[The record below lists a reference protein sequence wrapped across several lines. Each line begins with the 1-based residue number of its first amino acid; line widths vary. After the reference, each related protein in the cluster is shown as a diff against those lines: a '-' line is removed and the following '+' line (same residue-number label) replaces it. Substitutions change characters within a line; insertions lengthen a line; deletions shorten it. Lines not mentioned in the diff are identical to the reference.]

1 MAGDAAQEMLDMLK
15 RRKAELEDFMAEFAG
30 DKVSDD
36 YIASCLLS
44 LELTALIFKA
54 EAIIR
59 QSQTPG
65 ARLQ

>member
-1 MAGDAAQEMLDMLK
+1 MTDPAQEILDMLK
-15 RRKAELEDFMAEFAG
+15 RRKAELVAFMTEFAG
-30 DKVSDD
+30 DKAADD

-59 QSQTPG
+59 QSQTLG